1 MTDTISTINVNDL
14 IAECDA
20 AIVRAGKVT
29 RSQFE
34 TIQSIV
40 NYHTDIHDDNVL
52 VDTARDIIEALGLEV
67 EE

>member
-1 MTDTISTINVNDL
+1 MKH
-14 IAECDA
+14 
-20 AIVRAGKVT
+20 AIVPMADEIADSPNGGKVT

-40 NYHTDIHDDNVL
+40 NYYTDIHDDNVL
-52 VDTARDIIEALGLEV
+52 VDAARDIIKFLGLEV